1 MALQQNRA
9 QSRLFYLLIRSNI
22 SAALLLQRVTLIREG
37 GDNLAAAV
45 FGARDVAVD
54 IAFIV

>member
-1 MALQQNRA
+1 MI
-9 QSRLFYLLIRSNI
+9 IRSNI

-45 FGARDVAVD
+45 FGALDVAVD
-54 IAFIV
+54 IAFIF